1 MVRGNN
7 EEINTLKPSLK
18 VIIDGKD
25 VISHRII
32 YILPDPIRPF
42 MKFSTVS
49 RRRCEVLSKWYNFM
63 HQLINGNEFISFFV
77 KT

>member
-18 VIIDGKD
+18 IIIDGKD

-32 YILPDPIRPF
+32 YILPYPIRAF

-49 RRRCEVLSKWYNFM
+49 V
-63 HQLINGNEFISFFV
+63 V
-77 KT
+77 